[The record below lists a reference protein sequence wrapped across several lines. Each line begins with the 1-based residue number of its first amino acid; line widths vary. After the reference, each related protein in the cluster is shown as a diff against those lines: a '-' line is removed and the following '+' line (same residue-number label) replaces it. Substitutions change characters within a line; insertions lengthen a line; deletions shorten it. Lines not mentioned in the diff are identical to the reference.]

1 MNSEKIFEKVMMKI
15 SASNYTEK
23 EKVKKPRMTPLK
35 SVAVFFLVAI
45 SITGITKGGEIRTF
59 VEDAFGETTH
69 KEGVSMAINNGYVSI
84 LEPDYK
90 KTKDGIQVAINSFLA
105 DDFTIYLAFTVI
117 VPDEYIKDDNDIG
130 LSFEKVTIKD
140 EKGRT
145 IYSPGSG
152 ASIHNFLYDD
162 CRISSCRSGSKRI
175 ENNKYIAYMEIG
187 GQFPKS
193 KILRISAKNLVINN
207 EKISKGN
214 LNFKLDIPNEMYEN
228 RAVEYK
234 VISSSDDTTKV
245 KVALLSNTEFAIQYT
260 TTRRVK
266 TGSEYITTSDGRKF
280 GISDGDYGS
289 GVFPDELTIEETI
302 KRTARYTLTTFDAT
316 DVITYHIPT
325 VDEDEILI
333 ELKR

>member
-23 EKVKKPRMTPLK
+23 EKVKKPRMTLLK
-35 SVAVFFLVAI
+35 SVAVFCLVAI

-117 VPDEYIKDDNDIG
+117 VPDEYIEDDIG
-130 LSFEKVTIKD
+130 LSFEKVTIRD
-140 EKGRT
+140 EKGRK
-145 IYSPGSG
+145 IYSTDGD
-152 ASIHNFLYDD
+152 AIRNYLYDD
-162 CRISSCRSGSKRI
+162 CRISSCRSQSKHI
-175 ENNKYIAYMEIG
+175 EDNKYIVCMEIG

-193 KILRISAKNLVINN
+193 KTLRISVKNVVINN
-207 EKISKGN
+207 EKVSKGK
-214 LNFKLDIPNEMYEN
+214 LKFKLDVPDEMYEN
-228 RAVEYK
+228 RLVEYK

-245 KVALLSNTEFAIQYT
+245 NVALLSNTEFVIQYT
-260 TTRRVK
+260 TTRKVK
-266 TGSEYITTSDGRKF
+266 GGSEYITTSDELKAGAS
-280 GISDGDYGS
+280 GGDYGS
-289 GVFPDELTIEETI
+289 GIPHDEQITQEPIE
-302 KRTARYTLTTFDAT
+302 RTARYALTTFDAT

-325 VDEDEILI
+325 VDGDEILI